1 MAELYERFPML
12 GEKRRAAA
20 RTLSG
25 GQRQILAMAMA
36 LMNAPDLL
44 LLDEPTA
51 GLSPRAAE
59 ELFGTILALNGSG
72 VAILMVE
79 QNALEALSVSARA
92 YVLVQGRPEREGKA
106 ADAGRRSDGARSLSR
121 RQGSSLCSAADG
133 DLRTREWGLHMT
145 RLRIGRRAALAGGVA
160 ALASPAVVRAQAD
173 PIKLATLTPLTGA
186 GGPYGPVMAKA
197 AAAVVEEVN
206 KAGGVLGRRIVL
218 VSEDDQTNPE
228 AAVRAARK
236 LIDVDKVSAI
246 MGTWASSVT
255 TAVAPLCWE
264 SKTFLCTVSGADS
277 ITLLPHQGFLI
288 RTQPNSMLQVT
299 RVGEF
304 ILSLGAKKVF
314 TMIPQTPF
322 AQSTFDILSQVLP
335 KGGGTHQSLIYDD
348 KKTTYRT
355 EVDQALRTSPD
366 VILANGYT
374 PDTVVLLKDLYRAGF
389 KGKILGFAYSINQK
403 LVDQIGQPEVVEG
416 VYTFAPSP
424 AEGSAAFEKVEELR
438 RARPIPIPTPARST
452 TTSTWC

>member
-1 MAELYERFPML
+1 MNKIRITRRTTMAGSVAL
-12 GEKRRAAA
+12 
-20 RTLSG
+20 
-25 GQRQILAMAMA
+25 LA
-36 LMNAPDLL
+36 NP
-44 LLDEPTA
+44 
-51 GLSPRAAE
+51 
-59 ELFGTILALNGSG
+59 
-72 VAILMVE
+72 AI
-79 QNALEALSVSARA
+79 
-92 YVLVQGRPEREGKA
+92 
-106 ADAGRRSDGARSLSR
+106 
-121 RQGSSLCSAADG
+121 
-133 DLRTREWGLHMT
+133 
-145 RLRIGRRAALAGGVA
+145 
-160 ALASPAVVRAQAD
+160 VRAQAD

-197 AAAVVEEVN
+197 AASVVEEVN

-236 LIDVDKVSAI
+236 LIDVDKVTAI

-277 ITLLPHQGFLI
+277 ITLLPHQGYLI
-288 RTQPNSMLQVT
+288 RTQPNSRLQVT

-304 ILSLGAKKVF
+304 ILSLGAKKAF

-322 AQSTFDILSQVLP
+322 TQSTFDVLNQVLP
-335 KGGGTHQSLIYDD
+335 KGGATHQSLIYDD

-403 LVDQIGQPEVVEG
+403 LVDQIGQNEVVEG
-416 VYTFAPSP
+416 VYTFAPSS
-424 AEGSAAFEKVEELR
+424 AEGGSAYEKVKVAVGSANPDPYTCQVYDHVNMVLMAIAVGKAASGEAIKDNIRKVTQGSGKSVDNAVDGLKAIAAGEKVDYSGASGPCDFDEKGDILDCKFR
-438 RARPIPIPTPARST
+438 YEQIKGGKFTLVKIA
-452 TTSTWC
+452 